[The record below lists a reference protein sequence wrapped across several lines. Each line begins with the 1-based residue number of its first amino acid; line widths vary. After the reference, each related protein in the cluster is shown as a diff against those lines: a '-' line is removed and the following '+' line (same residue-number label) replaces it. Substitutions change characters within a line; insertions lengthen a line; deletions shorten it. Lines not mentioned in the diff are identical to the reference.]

1 MVCSRVSFSVVD
13 GRSLHYHSYATEW
26 SEVFVPSDFQGNNHI
41 FTVEPCKKKTTKPIT
56 TSSTQ
61 WTQWTLHQI
70 KRLRATDEDTL
81 TSANAKCCRSAF
93 PVGVCYSSIITCL
106 QFVLGPKSGQRREKK
121 EEKHT
126 YTHTLTHT
134 HLTARDYGCS
144 YSSSHCGSTT
154 GRVWGGRQACTLPDE
169 EWTRLVEGQVPCG
182 RGCAGTQMGTPGKLG
197 GPHER
202 PRASHPYLCCECCS
216 WTGSGTC
223 SKQIQAT
230 GKSTEGGQHMAA
242 NPGKEKAR
250 FPFTHK
256 RGLITK
262 SAQALL
268 QNVRG
273 KKKDWEMCPLPQ
285 LCISV
290 NSSL

>member
-1 MVCSRVSFSVVD
+1 M
-13 GRSLHYHSYATEW
+13 
-26 SEVFVPSDFQGNNHI
+26 
-41 FTVEPCKKKTTKPIT
+41 
-56 TSSTQ
+56 
-61 WTQWTLHQI
+61 QWTLHQI
-70 KRLRATDEDTL
+70 KLVCATDKDTL
-81 TSANAKCCRSAF
+81 TSVNTKCCWSAF

-106 QFVLGPKSGQRREKK
+106 QFVLGPKSGQRRKRRRGGRD
-121 EEKHT
+121 
-126 YTHTLTHT
+126 THT
-134 HLTARDYGCS
+134 HLKARDYGCS

-154 GRVWGGRQACTLPDE
+154 GRVWGGRQACTSPDE

-197 GPHER
+197 GLYEQ

-230 GKSTEGGQHMAA
+230 SKSTEGGQHMAA

-256 RGLITK
+256 RSLITK

-268 QNVRG
+268 QYVQNRIEKCALFQNYVHFSANS
-273 KKKDWEMCPLPQ
+273 PL
-285 LCISV
+285 
-290 NSSL
+290 